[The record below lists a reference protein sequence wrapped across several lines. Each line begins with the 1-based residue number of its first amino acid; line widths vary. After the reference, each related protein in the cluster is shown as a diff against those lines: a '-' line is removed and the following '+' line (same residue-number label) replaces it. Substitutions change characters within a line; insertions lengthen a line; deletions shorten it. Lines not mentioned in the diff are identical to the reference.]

1 MKVNLHRE
9 KSRGTSGR
17 RGRFDLPAAVLTALA
32 VQIFFWLPLEYRE
45 ERIAAADNGD
55 NISVLGPGSFSADG
69 LRRFEIWMKRHDPA
83 AFSRSDSSSGY
94 AASLPEIQ
102 PQELPAVI
110 AAAAA
115 GNIAI
120 PSPKPFTALK
130 TGKAAKG
137 VLLPPVTA
145 AAAGKAPASAAAAA
159 VLSATVTDDLGN
171 ILENA
176 ANWQIPAH
184 HTAGSPTVLAL
195 SGLAG
200 DPCWEVVRSCGDDIL
215 DTLAMRQ
222 LDGRRKTVEPGRR
235 LMVHWRMKPEVK
247 K

>member
-110 AAAAA
+110 A
-115 GNIAI
+115 
-120 PSPKPFTALK
+120 P
-130 TGKAAKG
+130 
-137 VLLPPVTA
+137 
-145 AAAGKAPASAAAAA
+145 AAAAA
-159 VLSATVTDDLGN
+159 NIAMAVEGFKGRGYAQLGGI
-171 ILENA
+171 ILN
-176 ANWQIPAH
+176 
-184 HTAGSPTVLAL
+184 
-195 SGLAG
+195 
-200 DPCWEVVRSCGDDIL
+200 
-215 DTLAMRQ
+215 
-222 LDGRRKTVEPGRR
+222 RRN
-235 LMVHWRMKPEVK
+235 VK
-247 K
+247 NEEASLPHFFVNL